1 MKQLLSPSLVKQSLA
16 GHSWLGVAVG
26 ALMYLICLSGTLAV
40 FHHEWERWQQPGIA
54 EGEQLSA
61 EALQQA
67 YNEAVSR
74 IGDEVHDVIIG
85 LPSGDS
91 PRTVIVAEEQ
101 AWFVNGD
108 GSLGE
113 DIHHAWAELVS
124 DLHVA
129 LHLPHLWGMII
140 VSIFGALLCGLI
152 VSGFMSHPRIFRDAF
167 TLRLKGQ
174 PRLEQADIHNRL
186 SVWGSP
192 FHLMIA
198 ITGAFFGLA
207 QLLAV
212 LAAVMFYDGD
222 NDRLV
227 ADLFGAPPQLQQ
239 PLQTAAIGKAL
250 QQMPQI
256 APDYQPFYITV
267 EDMGKA
273 EQYILIGAEV
283 PGRLIFAEQY
293 RFTADGEYLDHAGF
307 SDGQPGQQF
316 IFSLFRIHFG
326 HFGGLAMKLL
336 FLIGGLALSVVAVTG
351 INVWLHKRKQRDALN
366 NLWPGI
372 VWGTP
377 LALALTALTD
387 VVLGQA
393 SVLLFWLT
401 LVAAAV
407 LAQLLND
414 ERRSRCH
421 LQLLT
426 VLLLVAVVGVHL
438 WRYGLFPNPA
448 ATGINAGLLLSALLL
463 GWWARVS
470 YRRTPA
476 PVAAADYQAGSA

>member
-1 MKQLLSPSLVKQSLA
+1 MILPSLSMFSLLA
-16 GHSWLGVAVG
+16 LLLG
-26 ALMYLICLSGTLAV
+26 
-40 FHHEWERWQQPGIA
+40 
-54 EGEQLSA
+54 
-61 EALQQA
+61 
-67 YNEAVSR
+67 
-74 IGDEVHDVIIG
+74 
-85 LPSGDS
+85 
-91 PRTVIVAEEQ
+91 
-101 AWFVNGD
+101 
-108 GSLGE
+108 
-113 DIHHAWAELVS
+113 
-124 DLHVA
+124 
-129 LHLPHLWGMII
+129 
-140 VSIFGALLCGLI
+140 LLCGTGGVVCLWR
-152 VSGFMSHPRIFRDAF
+152 SWRARQSRSPLLMPLGWA
-167 TLRLKGQ
+167 LL
-174 PRLEQADIHNRL
+174 LL
-186 SVWGSP
+186 SCVPWCYALG
-192 FHLMIA
+192 IE
-198 ITGAFFGLA
+198 FGLA
-207 QLLAV
+207 YALMSMTLLAWAV
-212 LAAVMFYDGD
+212 IAATADSGP
-222 NDRLV
+222 V
-227 ADLFGAPPQLQQ
+227 AALEQEQQ
-239 PLQTAAIGKAL
+239 PLRWPAWRTLGRHSGLFLLVVPVAGVVSAL
-250 QQMPQI
+250 VCVGAVRLLPW
-256 APDYQPFYITV
+256 QP
-267 EDMGKA
+267 A
-273 EQYILIGAEV
+273 NSLIV
-283 PGRLIFAEQY
+283 VIVL
-293 RFTADGEYLDHAGF
+293 LDHAGF

-336 FLIGGLALSVVAVTG
+336 FLIGGLALSIVSVTG